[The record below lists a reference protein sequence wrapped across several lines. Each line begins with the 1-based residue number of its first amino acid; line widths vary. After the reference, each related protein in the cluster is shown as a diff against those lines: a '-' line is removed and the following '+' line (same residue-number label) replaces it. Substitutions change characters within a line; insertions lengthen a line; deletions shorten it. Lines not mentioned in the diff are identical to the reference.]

1 MIGQHIARH
10 IRSNLV
16 AYFALFLALGGSS
29 VAATTALLPTNS
41 VGSRQVIDHSL
52 LRQDFKPGQLLRGP
66 RGPRGAQ
73 GPTGPK
79 GEAGPS
85 MTLVVNTAD
94 AVAGGLNGT
103 IVSALAQCPAGTTVV
118 GGGFSKLNVPG
129 VSVVVDESR
138 PDESN
143 NGWLVLVHGENSGM
157 PAAVPQF
164 HAYARCARL
173 AAP

>member
-16 AYFALFLALGGSS
+16 AYLALFLALGGSS

-52 LRQDFKPGQLLRGP
+52 LRQDFKLGQLLRGP

-85 MTLVVNTAD
+85 MTLVVTTAEGI
-94 AVAGGLNGT
+94 AGGLNGT
-103 IVSALAQCPAGTTVV
+103 NVSAFARCPAGTTVV
-118 GGGFSKLNVPG
+118 GGGFSKLQNPG
-129 VSVVVDESR
+129 VSLFVDVSQ
-138 PDESN
+138 PDESQ
-143 NGWLVLVHGENSGM
+143 NGWAVVVHGESNGM
-157 PAAVPQF
+157 PAAVPQI

-173 AAP
+173 APP